1 MAQAQAG
8 SNFLALPDDLRE
20 RLLAL
25 IPHDSLT
32 AAALVCRAFHAVI
45 SGPQFP
51 ALRQRFGGFAAPG
64 PLIVAVTSD
73 YRERP
78 LEISVANQSKLVI
91 PEYVGPCASTTDG
104 ARLIFSACAQQTI
117 TYPVTDDPGK
127 IWRELLMSNSF
138 SLSVSWRL
146 FLTRAGSWSSY
157 RTAQHSSEPR
167 TAPGPATKSP
177 REPFPTTGMTACTPR
192 PSPSARDMQVSLS
205 HYGLGFS
212 DPQFS
217 LHFSHQHILDMLYYA
232 LSI

>member
-8 SNFLALPDDLRE
+8 SNFLALPDDLRG

-78 LEISVANQSKLVI
+78 L
-91 PEYVGPCASTTDG
+91 GTT
-104 ARLIFSACAQQTI
+104 T
-117 TYPVTDDPGK
+117 
-127 IWRELLMSNSF
+127 
-138 SLSVSWRL
+138 
-146 FLTRAGSWSSY
+146 
-157 RTAQHSSEPR
+157 
-167 TAPGPATKSP
+167 
-177 REPFPTTGMTACTPR
+177 CTPR

-205 HYGLGFS
+205 HYRLGFTW
-212 DPQFS
+212 
-217 LHFSHQHILDMLYYA
+217 
-232 LSI
+232 

>member
-8 SNFLALPDDLRE
+8 SNFLALPDDLRGIV
-20 RLLAL
+20 LAL

-64 PLIVAVTSD
+64 PLIVAVTS
-73 YRERP
+73 
-78 LEISVANQSKLVI
+78 
-91 PEYVGPCASTTDG
+91 
-104 ARLIFSACAQQTI
+104 
-117 TYPVTDDPGK
+117 GK

-157 RTAQHSSEPR
+157 RTAQLSSEPR
-167 TAPGPATKSP
+167 SAPGPATKSP
-177 REPFPTTGMTACTPR
+177 REPFPTTGLTTCTPR
-192 PSPSARDMQVSLS
+192 PSARDMQVSLS
-205 HYGLGFS
+205 RYRLGFT
-212 DPQFS
+212 
-217 LHFSHQHILDMLYYA
+217 L
-232 LSI
+232 